1 MNSNQVELSDVMK
14 VIEDL
19 VNAKSSLFEKLKDL
33 RVAVSQEKNPEI
45 ITAIVSL
52 FGSDKV
58 VDGKAYITFEM
69 VTQCMRVVYKAGA
82 AKASELIK

>member
-33 RVAVSQEKNPEI
+33 RVAVSQEKESGNNNSNSL
-45 ITAIVSL
+45 AI
-52 FGSDKV
+52 
-58 VDGKAYITFEM
+58 
-69 VTQCMRVVYKAGA
+69 R
-82 AKASELIK
+82 

>member
-1 MNSNQVELSDVMK
+1 M
-14 VIEDL
+14 
-19 VNAKSSLFEKLKDL
+19 
-33 RVAVSQEKNPEI
+33 
-45 ITAIVSL
+45 SL